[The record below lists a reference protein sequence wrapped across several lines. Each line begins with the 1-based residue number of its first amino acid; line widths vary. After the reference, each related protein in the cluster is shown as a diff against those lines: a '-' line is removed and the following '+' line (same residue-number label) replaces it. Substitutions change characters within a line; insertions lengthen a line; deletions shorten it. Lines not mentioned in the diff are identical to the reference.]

1 MDAYAVLRFIHVLLA
16 ITAVGTNITYGFWLA
31 HAARQPAHLAH
42 VLNGVK
48 FLDDRIA
55 NPAYGLLLV
64 TGLAMLYFGRL
75 SWTTPWILAS
85 LVLYAGVIALGLL
98 VYTPLL
104 RRQIETL
111 ETAGVESAA
120 YAKVANRARLVGIL
134 FAVPIAVIVFLMVT
148 KPALW

>member
-1 MDAYAVLRFIHVLLA
+1 MDVYAVLKFIHVLLA
-16 ITAVGTNITYGFWLA
+16 ITAVGANITYGVWLA
-31 HAARQPAHLAH
+31 RAARQPAHLAH
-42 VLNGVK
+42 VLKGVK

-75 SWTTPWILAS
+75 SWTTPWILTS
-85 LVLYAGVIALGLL
+85 LVLYAIVLAMGLL

-111 ETAGVESAA
+111 GTSGVESVA
-120 YAKVANRARLVGIL
+120 YAKVEIRARLVGTL
-134 FAVPIAVIVFLMVT
+134 VAVPIAVIVFLMVT
-148 KPALW
+148 KPRLW